1 MKTSFGLSV
10 KARLD
15 DLSKTSDFICDS
27 MKAFGLDEHEI
38 FRLQTAVDEACTN
51 IINYGDLDK
60 SSKID
65 VICRNEGEKIFVVV
79 IDEGIP
85 FNPLQVSPPDL
96 KAPLKDRQEGGLGVH
111 FIKTLMDHVKY
122 ERKGEKNVLEMVLIR
137 G

>member
-10 KARLD
+10 RARLD
-15 DLSKTSDFICDS
+15 NLSKISDFICDS
-27 MKAFGLDEHEI
+27 MKSFGLDEHEM
-38 FRLQTAVDEACTN
+38 FRLQMAVDEACTN
-51 IINYGDLDK
+51 IISYGNLDK

-85 FNPLQVSPPDL
+85 FNPLEVSPPDL
-96 KAPLKDRQEGGLGVH
+96 KAPLKDRQAGGLGVH
-111 FIKTLMDHVKY
+111 FIKTLMDKVKY